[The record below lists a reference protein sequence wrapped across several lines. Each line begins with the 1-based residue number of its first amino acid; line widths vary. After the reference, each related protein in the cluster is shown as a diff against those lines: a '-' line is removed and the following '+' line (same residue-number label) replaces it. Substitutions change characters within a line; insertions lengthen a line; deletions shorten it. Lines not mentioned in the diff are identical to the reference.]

1 MQKKLT
7 EVQAAF
13 AAIQTLEAAD
23 EEADLQGQQL
33 PSETEL
39 QENLEMLSG
48 RKQELDQRY
57 NEQYHAASLSRSS
70 PSSALPSN
78 TVA

>member
-23 EEADLQGQQL
+23 EEADLQEQLL

-39 QENLEMLSG
+39 QE
-48 RKQELDQRY
+48 
-57 NEQYHAASLSRSS
+57 RS
-70 PSSALPSN
+70 
-78 TVA
+78 